1 MLTHKHVCILEAG
14 KCEQRWLWNESWE
27 CGRDRSRERGRGRG
41 NSLRN
46 GEGEE
51 GKAART
57 PDGSEMK

>member
-1 MLTHKHVCILEAG
+1 MEAG